1 MKTAEELLREL
12 VDSVRPP
19 KGCPIK
25 LKEWPATTQLS
36 ARNWIA
42 ICGDL
47 PDEQRARYQQKI
59 VHLRQKD
66 PLVDW
71 SAIVTSEDSR
81 RVLLYLEA
89 I

>member
-25 LKEWPATTQLS
+25 LKEWPATQLS

-47 PDEQRARYQQKI
+47 PDEQRTRYQQKI

-66 PLVDW
+66 PFVDW

-81 RVLLYLEA
+81 RVLLYFEA